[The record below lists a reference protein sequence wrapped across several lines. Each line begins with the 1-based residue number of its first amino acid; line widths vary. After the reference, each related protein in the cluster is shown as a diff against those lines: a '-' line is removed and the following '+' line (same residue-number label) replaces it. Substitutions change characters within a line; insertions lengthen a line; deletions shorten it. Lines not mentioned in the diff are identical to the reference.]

1 MIHTPRGVE
10 DILPQE
16 ARLYQWIEREASFLF
31 SLYGYE
37 EIRTP
42 IFEKTELFL
51 RSLGEETD
59 VGKQMYIFED
69 KKGRRLCLRPE
80 ATAPVVRAYLQHKL
94 YRELK
99 EWKVYYTGSMFRY
112 ERPQAGRSREFR
124 QIGIEAIG
132 EESPHLDVEVIEMAW
147 QFFKRIGLDNLQLQL
162 NSIGCKKCRPSY
174 ERELRDYLEKNI
186 NSLCATCQR
195 RYQYNILRV
204 LDCKNEMCQSV
215 VKGAPRIGDYLCRDC
230 DAHFQEVRKE
240 LESFGIEFSLAPHL
254 VRGLDYYTRTIFE
267 ITSPSLGAQDA
278 LCAGGR
284 YDDLIEELGG
294 PSIPAMGFAMG
305 VERILIALR
314 KRGEETFPRS
324 PSLVYIATL
333 NKEGWRAGYRLA
345 GLLRSKGIRTQLNSS
360 ERSLSSQLKL
370 ADRREIRWV
379 MILGDEEIK
388 NNRVILKDMDSGAQ
402 QKLRWKELD
411 KFSEELRKS

>member
-1 MIHTPRGVE
+1 M
-10 DILPQE
+10 
-16 ARLYQWIEREASFLF
+16 RE
-31 SLYGYE
+31 
-37 EIRTP
+37 
-42 IFEKTELFL
+42 
-51 RSLGEETD
+51 
-59 VGKQMYIFED
+59 
-69 KKGRRLCLRPE
+69 
-80 ATAPVVRAYLQHKL
+80 
-94 YRELK
+94 
-99 EWKVYYTGSMFRY
+99 
-112 ERPQAGRSREFR
+112 
-124 QIGIEAIG
+124 
-132 EESPHLDVEVIEMAW
+132 
-147 QFFKRIGLDNLQLQL
+147 N
-162 NSIGCKKCRPSY
+162 
-174 ERELRDYLEKNI
+174 
-186 NSLCATCQR
+186 
-195 RYQYNILRV
+195 
-204 LDCKNEMCQSV
+204 
-215 VKGAPRIGDYLCRDC
+215 C

-402 QKLRWKELD
+402 QNLRWKELD